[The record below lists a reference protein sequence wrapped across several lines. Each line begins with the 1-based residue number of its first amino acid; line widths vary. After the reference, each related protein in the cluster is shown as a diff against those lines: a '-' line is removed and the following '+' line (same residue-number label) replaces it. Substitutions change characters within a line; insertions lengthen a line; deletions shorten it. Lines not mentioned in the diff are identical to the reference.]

1 MGGDGGGGA
10 TRTFYNNISIHASV
24 WEATSL
30 NIVTMGHSAN
40 ISIHASVW
48 EATPAFSAVLKL

>member
-1 MGGDGGGGA
+1 MGGGGTNFIEA
-10 TRTFYNNISIHASV
+10 GYSECISIHASV